1 MTIRTRSNAILL
13 VACAAAL
20 LIAVMDA
27 RVRAAPG
34 LPQNLVVHHAP
45 KPLVPIKF
53 VDEGGQTHSLADFKG
68 KVVVLNIWATWCVPC
83 RKEMPTLDRLQAALG
98 GPDFEVV
105 PVSIDLGG
113 IDAVRKFYADIAVHN
128 LAMYVDTSGQA
139 LRELGAIGL
148 PTTLI
153 VNRSGQE
160 AGRIVGPAEWDSA
173 ELMQYLRSVIAK
185 RDDTANS
192 IARADHAH
200 VAKTNRD
207 APGALQRGLE
217 WLKAIFSK

>member
-1 MTIRTRSNAILL
+1 MTIRTRSNAIPL

-128 LAMYVDTSGQA
+128 LAMYVDTSGQV
-139 LRELGAIGL
+139 LRQVGAFGL

-173 ELMQYLRSVIAK
+173 DMMQFLDLTIAK
-185 RDDTANS
+185 RDDTANNT
-192 IARADHAH
+192 AQTGQAHA
-200 VAKTNRD
+200 AETNQD
-207 APGALQRGLE
+207 APGVLQRGLQ
-217 WLKAIFSK
+217 WLKALVGK